1 MHPTVYAWAES
12 MTALHEPTI
21 AIDELRPTQIEID
34 LDALA
39 ENYRA
44 IAAHVAPAHVM
55 PILKANAYGHGLVEV
70 GRLLDRLGAPYIGVA
85 YLEEALR
92 LRQQDVRLPILVLGG
107 IFGTQIP
114 RYLEHDITLTAS
126 SVDKLR
132 AIDEC
137 AASMGRTAI
146 VHVKID
152 TGMERIGIH
161 WYSAERLLDES
172 LRCPHVRVEGI
183 FTHFANADERDLT
196 HARLQLER
204 FQEVLRFY
212 ERRSLP
218 PPLRHAAS
226 SGAILT
232 LPESR
237 LDLVRPGVLFY
248 GAGPSTE
255 VPATLPVRQALRW
268 VTRVVY
274 FKVVKPAHPVS
285 YGSTWAPADLTRV
298 VTLPAGYG
306 DGYSRAMS
314 GRAEVILHGKR
325 YPVVGRICMD
335 QIMVSIGW
343 DSAHNGDEAVLL
355 GESGSAAITVEEL
368 AAWAGTIPHEVLT
381 SINTRVPRVYR
392 GL

>member
-1 MHPTVYAWAES
+1 VS
-12 MTALHEPTI
+12 LHEPTI
-21 AIDELRPTQIEID
+21 ATDELRPTYLEVD
-34 LDALA
+34 LERLA
-39 ENYRA
+39 ENYRV
-44 IAAHVAPAHVM
+44 IAAHVAPARVM

-70 GRLLDRLGAPYIGVA
+70 ARKLEAVGAPYLGVA
-85 YLEEALR
+85 YVEEGLR
-92 LRQQDVRLPILVLGG
+92 LRQHGVHLPVLVMGG
-107 IFGTQIP
+107 ILGSQIP
-114 RYLEHDITLTAS
+114 RFIEHDLTLTAS

-132 AIDEC
+132 AIDEH
-137 AASMGRTAI
+137 AAAIGRPAT
-146 VHVKID
+146 VHLKID
-152 TGMERIGIH
+152 TGMERIGVH
-161 WYSAERLLDES
+161 WYSADALLEAS
-172 LRCPHVRVEGI
+172 LRCRHVRVEGI
-183 FTHFANADERDLT
+183 FTHFANADARDLG

-204 FQEVLRFY
+204 FHEVLGFY

-218 PPLRHAAS
+218 TPLRHAAS

-248 GAGPSTE
+248 GVGPSDET
-255 VPATLPVRQALRW
+255 PATIAVQQALRW

-274 FKVVKPAHPVS
+274 FKVVKPGHPVS
-285 YGSTWAPADLTRV
+285 YGSTWAPAELTRV

-355 GESGSAAITVEEL
+355 GESGAAAITVEEL

-392 GL
+392 GA

>member
-1 MHPTVYAWAES
+1 VS
-12 MTALHEPTI
+12 LHEPTI
-21 AIDELRPTQIEID
+21 AIDELRPTYLEVD
-34 LDALA
+34 LERLA
-39 ENYRA
+39 ENYRV
-44 IAAHVAPAHVM
+44 IAAYVAPARVM

-70 GRLLDRLGAPYIGVA
+70 ARKLEAVGAPYVGVA
-85 YLEEALR
+85 YVEEGLR
-92 LRQQDVRLPILVLGG
+92 LRQHGVRLPILVMGG
-107 IFGTQIP
+107 ILGSQIP
-114 RYLEHDITLTAS
+114 RFIEHDLTLTAS

-132 AIDEC
+132 AIDEH
-137 AASMGRTAI
+137 AAALGRPAT
-146 VHVKID
+146 VHLKID
-152 TGMERIGIH
+152 TGMERIGVH
-161 WYSAERLLDES
+161 WYSADALLEAS
-172 LRCPHVRVEGI
+172 LRCRHVRVEGI
-183 FTHFANADERDLT
+183 FTHFANADARDLG

-204 FQEVLRFY
+204 FHEVLRFY

-218 PPLRHAAS
+218 TPLRHAAS
-226 SGAILT
+226 SGAILA

-248 GAGPSTE
+248 GVGPSDET
-255 VPATLPVRQALRW
+255 PATIPVQQALRW

-274 FKVVKPAHPVS
+274 FKVVKPGHPVS
-285 YGSTWAPADLTRV
+285 YGSTWAPAELTRV

-355 GESGSAAITVEEL
+355 GESGAAAITVEEL

-392 GL
+392 GA